1 MTTHNPIA
9 NKLIKKIETL
19 SPEQIK
25 QVEKF
30 VDTLNKENT
39 TEKKTKIDRQ
49 TFLKLPIEERN
60 RILAK
65 QVAEIEEHYTT
76 DSEWQ
81 DWVNFDLVYIDE
93 YKS

>member
-19 SPEQIK
+19 SPEKIK
-25 QVEKF
+25 QVEQF
-30 VDTLNKENT
+30 IDTLNEDNT
-39 TEKKTKIDRQ
+39 TATHPKIDRQ

-65 QVAEIEEHYTT
+65 QV
-76 DSEWQ
+76 SR
-81 DWVNFDLVYIDE
+81 
-93 YKS
+93 